1 MKKGIMNKEWTL
13 NNGINPYLGPGG
25 CLNEVIVRVFYKQL
39 GNDNNDNNNF
49 PIIYLFFLLND

>member
-1 MKKGIMNKEWTL
+1 MNKEWTL